1 LVNPDSIIKNLLN
14 FGVLFKKM
22 SEPVIS
28 VTPLSFPWPTMDP
41 FIFCVH
47 HLDRYPAGNGD
58 FGPSVSLEGRN
69 IGQDFTIKDGWRMYH
84 GSKVPGF
91 PAHPHSGFE
100 TVTIARQGFID
111 HSDSLGAAGRFGEG
125 DVQWM
130 TAGRGVQHCEM
141 FPLIHTDKPNTAE
154 LFQIWL
160 NLPAVS
166 KSVPAHFKML
176 WADSV
181 PKVTIADSRGKNTH
195 LEIIAGSFNGHRAPA
210 PNPDS
215 WAANSDNEVAIW
227 TLRMEAGAVIELPV
241 ASDRAKRC
249 LYFFDGESVTISG
262 QNFVP
267 GYRIQVHASEV
278 TKIENGPQECQFLLL
293 QGVPIGEPVVQY
305 GPFVANTQEEIRQIL
320 SSYQRTQFGGWPWPE
335 YDNVHREATGKFA
348 KYPDGRIEVPA

>member
-1 LVNPDSIIKNLLN
+1 
-14 FGVLFKKM
+14 M
-22 SEPVIS
+22 AEPIIS
-28 VTPLSFPWPTMDP
+28 VTPLSFPWPTLDP

-58 FGPSVSLEGRN
+58 FGPAVSLAGRN

-100 TVTIARQGFID
+100 TVTIARQGYID

-141 FPLIHTDKPNTAE
+141 FPLIRTDAPNTVE

-181 PKVTIADSRGKNTH
+181 PKITLTDSNGKNIR
-195 LEIIAGSFNGHRAPA
+195 LEIIAGNFNGQKAPT

-215 WAANSDNEVAIW
+215 WAADTNHDVAIW
-227 TLRMEAGAVIELPV
+227 TLRMDAGAVIELP
-241 ASDRAKRC
+241 AAELRANRC
-249 LYFFDGESVTISG
+249 LYFFDGTTASISG
-262 QNFVP
+262 QQFEP
-267 GYRIQVHASEV
+267 GYRIQVKAGEKI
-278 TKIENGPQECQFLLL
+278 KIENGPTECQFLML
-293 QGVPIGEPVVQY
+293 QGIPIGEPVVQY

-320 SSYQRTQFGGWPWPE
+320 SAYQRTQFGGWPWPDYE
-335 YDNVHREATGKFA
+335 NVHREADGKFA
-348 KYPDGRIEVPA
+348 KYPDGKIEVPA